1 MSNFAEKT
9 LDYIQ
14 CVEAALSAAEGQLN
28 EKRASEEKINE
39 LLPKAVDALVHF
51 ERIDPADREKA
62 ASALTSHVKA
72 LEILI
77 KAADVSKTVKPKSL
91 GKPEKQANN
100 SYDSMN
106 DPYVGRRTT
115 SERESDRRFR
125 QHLGLQVYFNQRYGY
140 RQIDTEVLNYAESS
154 SNV

>member
-1 MSNFAEKT
+1 MSNFSEKAI
-9 LDYIQ
+9 DYIQ
-14 CVEAALSAAEGQLN
+14 CVEAALDVAEKQLN
-28 EKRASEEKINE
+28 EKRAADERIGE
-39 LLPKAVDALVHF
+39 LLPKAVDALIQF

-77 KAADVSKTVKPKSL
+77 KAADVSKTVRPKSL
-91 GKPEKQANN
+91 GKPEKQANT

-125 QHLGLQVYFNQRYGY
+125 QHLGL
-140 RQIDTEVLNYAESS
+140 
-154 SNV
+154 

>member
-1 MSNFAEKT
+1 MSNFSEKAI
-9 LDYIQ
+9 DYIQ
-14 CVEAALSAAEGQLN
+14 CVEAALDVAEKQLN
-28 EKRASEEKINE
+28 EKRAADERIGE
-39 LLPKAVDALVHF
+39 LLPKAVDALIQF

-77 KAADVSKTVKPKSL
+77 KAADVSKTVKPKAL

-100 SYDSMN
+100 YDSMN

-125 QHLGLQVYFNQRYGY
+125 QHLGL
-140 RQIDTEVLNYAESS
+140 
-154 SNV
+154 

>member
-1 MSNFAEKT
+1 MSNFSEKAI
-9 LDYIQ
+9 DYIQ
-14 CVEAALSAAEGQLN
+14 CVEAALDAAEKTIN
-28 EKRASEEKINE
+28 EKRAADERIND
-39 LLPKAVDALVHF
+39 LLPKAVDALIQF

-62 ASALTSHVKA
+62 ASALSNHAKA

-77 KAADVSKTVKPKSL
+77 KAADVNRTVKPKAI
-91 GKPEKQANN
+91 GKVEKQAG

-125 QHLGLQVYFNQRYGY
+125 QHLGL
-140 RQIDTEVLNYAESS
+140 A
-154 SNV
+154 

>member
-1 MSNFAEKT
+1 MSNFSEKAI
-9 LDYIQ
+9 DYIQ
-14 CVEAALSAAEGQLN
+14 CVEAALDVAEKQLN
-28 EKRASEEKINE
+28 EKRAADERIGE
-39 LLPKAVDALVHF
+39 LLPKAVDALIQF

-77 KAADVSKTVKPKSL
+77 KAADVSKTVRPKSL

-125 QHLGLQVYFNQRYGY
+125 QHLGL
-140 RQIDTEVLNYAESS
+140 
-154 SNV
+154 

>member
-1 MSNFAEKT
+1 MSNFSEKAI
-9 LDYIQ
+9 DYIQ
-14 CVEAALSAAEGQLN
+14 CVEAALDVAEKQLN
-28 EKRASEEKINE
+28 EKRAADERIGE
-39 LLPKAVDALVHF
+39 LLPKAVDALIQF

-91 GKPEKQANN
+91 GKPEKQANT

-125 QHLGLQVYFNQRYGY
+125 QHLGL
-140 RQIDTEVLNYAESS
+140 
-154 SNV
+154 

>member
-1 MSNFAEKT
+1 MSNIAEKT
-9 LDYIQ
+9 IDYIQ
-14 CVEAALSAAEGQLN
+14 CVEAALDVAQKELNQKQAADA
-28 EKRASEEKINE
+28 RIND
-39 LLPKAVDALVHF
+39 LLPKAVEALIQF

-62 ASALTSHVKA
+62 ASALSNHAKA

-77 KAADVSKTVKPKSL
+77 KAADVNRTVKPKSL

-100 SYDSMN
+100 YDSMN

-125 QHLGLQVYFNQRYGY
+125 QHLGL
-140 RQIDTEVLNYAESS
+140 
-154 SNV
+154 